1 MTSYIAHD
9 KKSGLIHCGGLHQV
23 AEWSRQ
29 RIAIKAPKAV
39 IAIIKC
45 RPDCDGRVIAEITF
59 DGDRII
65 ESGRTI
71 PWRDVVALSRRALNG

>member
-9 KKSGLIHCGGLHQV
+9 KKSGLVACGGLHQV

-29 RIAIKAPKAV
+29 RIANKAPKSV

-45 RPDCDGRVIAEITF
+45 RPTSDGRVIAEITNS
-59 DGDRII
+59 GGRII
-65 ESGRTI
+65 EQGRTI
-71 PWRDVVALSRRALNG
+71 SWSDVVKLSKRACNG